1 VTGGRLIYLVDDDEA
16 VRDSLSE
23 LLKARGH
30 PVKAFATAG
39 SFLAAFDPRMAGCVV
54 LDVRLPD
61 MDGLEVQQRLREAG
75 LDVPVIII
83 TGYGDV
89 PLAVSAMKAGA
100 ADFLE
105 KPYRPQDILERVG
118 RAVETRRSEREQ
130 DVAGEELRSR
140 IASLTSREREVLEKL
155 VLGHRNKVI
164 AREFGIS
171 PRTVEAHRARVM
183 AKMKADSLSHLV
195 RMALTVGLDPKRS
208 HRE

>member
-1 VTGGRLIYLVDDDEA
+1 MTDGRLIYIVDDDEA

-23 LLKARGH
+23 LLKAKGH

-39 SFLAAFDPRMAGCVV
+39 DFLEAFNPRAAGCVV

-61 MDGLEVQQRLREAG
+61 MDGLEVQQRLREAS

-89 PLAVSAMKAGA
+89 PLAVAAMKAGA

-118 RAVETRRSEREQ
+118 RAVETHQSEREQ
-130 DVAGEELRSR
+130 EAVGEEIRSR
-140 IASLTSREREVLEKL
+140 IASLTSREREVLFWL
-155 VLGHRNKVI
+155 VRGNRNKVI
-164 AREFGIS
+164 ARELDIS
-171 PRTVEAHRARVM
+171 PRTVEVHRARVM
-183 AKMKADSLSHLV
+183 AKM
-195 RMALTVGLDPKRS
+195 
-208 HRE
+208 